1 LAFLGLALIGLRI
14 LPLYQTLY
22 LLPGLI
28 VPMFQPSTIHSLMSM
43 PRFGL
48 TLFPLFAVIGVLLNG
63 RRFTP
68 VLGVASAALLILLTI
83 QFSTWY
89 WVS

>member
-1 LAFLGLALIGLRI
+1 
-14 LPLYQTLY
+14 
-22 LLPGLI
+22 
-28 VPMFQPSTIHSLMSM
+28 M

-63 RRFTP
+63 RKVTP
-68 VLGVASAALLILLTI
+68 FIGVFSAALLILLTI
-83 QFSTWY
+83 QFSQWY